1 VPTGE
6 DHLPE
11 YVLPEAE
18 WPEMPEEHRG
28 FLARSLPVFRTFT
41 SVCGLAAGGSFVSR
55 RLDRYSDLDLIVVT
69 EGTVALGKSER
80 EKIAAAIGPLLAAFT
95 GEHVNEPRLTICLYG
110 RPLLHVDLKFVPTAQ
125 LHPRVEE
132 PVLLWDRAGDVRS
145 ALATGRA
152 AYPGPDLQWIEDR
165 FWVWVH
171 YGATKLGRGELLEA
185 VDFLGALRKFVLG
198 PLALQQG
205 GARPDG
211 VRRVEELST
220 SAVADLVATVA
231 AYDPSSF
238 YRALSGAIA
247 LYREQRAA
255 LALPSLVQR
264 SEAEAESVRYL
275 EAVGSELGLE
285 GAV

>member
-1 VPTGE
+1 
-6 DHLPE
+6 
-11 YVLPEAE
+11 
-18 WPEMPEEHRG
+18 MPEEHRG
-28 FLARSLPVFRTFT
+28 FLARALPAFRTFT

-69 EGTVALGKSER
+69 EGPVALGKSER
-80 EKIAAAIGPLLAAFT
+80 ERIAAGIGPLLAAFS

-110 RPLLHVDLKFVPTAQ
+110 PPLLHVDLKFLPTAQ
-125 LHPRVEE
+125 LSPRVED
-132 PVLLWDRAGDVRS
+132 PVLLWDRNGDVRP

-152 AYPGPDLQWIEDR
+152 AYPYPDLQWIEDR

-171 YGATKLGRGELLEA
+171 YGATKLARGELLETA
-185 VDFLGALRKFVLG
+185 DFLSTLRKLVLG
-198 PLALQQG
+198 PLALQRG

-220 SAVADLVATVA
+220 TAIADLVATVA
-231 AYDPSSF
+231 AYDPSSC
-238 YRALSGAIA
+238 YRALSTAIA

-255 LALPSLVQR
+255 LAPASLVQR
-264 SEAEAESVRYL
+264 SEAEAESVSYL
-275 EAVGSELGLE
+275 EAVGGALGLE

>member
-1 VPTGE
+1 M
-6 DHLPE
+6 PE
-11 YVLPEAE
+11 FVLPESD

-28 FLARSLPVFRTFT
+28 FLARALPAFRTFT

-69 EGTVALGKSER
+69 EGAAALGKSER
-80 EKIAAAIGPLLAAFT
+80 EKIAAGIGPLLAAFT

-110 RPLLHVDLKFVPTAQ
+110 RPLLHVDLKFLPTAQ
-125 LHPRVEE
+125 LYPRVED
-132 PVLLWDRAGDVRS
+132 PVLLWDRNGDVRP

-152 AYPGPDLQWIEDR
+152 AYPYPDLQWIEDR

-185 VDFLGALRKFVLG
+185 VDFLSSLRKLVLG
-198 PLALQQG
+198 PLALQHG

-220 SAVADLVATVA
+220 NAVADLVATVA
-231 AYDPSSF
+231 AYDPSSC
-238 YRALSGAIA
+238 YRALSTAIA

-255 LALPSLVQR
+255 LAPPSLVQR
-264 SEAEAESVRYL
+264 SEAEAESVSYL
-275 EAVGSELGLE
+275 EAVGGALGLE